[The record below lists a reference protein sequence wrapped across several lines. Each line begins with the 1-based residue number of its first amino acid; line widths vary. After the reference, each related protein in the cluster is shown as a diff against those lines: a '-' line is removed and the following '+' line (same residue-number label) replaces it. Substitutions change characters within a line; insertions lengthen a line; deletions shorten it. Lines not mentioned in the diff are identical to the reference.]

1 MAARKPTHKTQKKA
15 QGKTPE
21 PKTVSGKRNAS
32 SGETVNNVEAEIIEP
47 EKDETKTSSDASS
60 SVPPFIDMPTH
71 SPRKSIMRRLFSSLL
86 LVIVTSALSLAL
98 IFVVLFQT
106 GVLIPQ
112 DKTQLETLE
121 NDIQSK
127 ADDLLA
133 LQKEVNQLKA
143 RNEAALALFSEF
155 IEKLTGLEDTENLET
170 RLAGMDELISALE
183 ERSDENRSLL
193 LSDAKKLETLSRSV
207 RALREKRVTAL
218 PQALTQAF
226 SASESQK
233 PANRLAQAIISGG
246 PFEAELAAVEAEG
259 QLSASLD
266 WVRPYARE
274 GIQSLERL
282 TEKFQDRI
290 SELLR
295 NVPSGKN
302 DEMMSEGWAKRWL
315 EDLMD
320 GLGEW
325 IQIRRTDYPDIQEI
339 GQEIGQEISEEVGG
353 DANPAYSLAQI
364 EKALINNQATE
375 ALKLSRQLPAD
386 MQSDLKIWMKDL
398 QGYVESRR
406 LLVVLSE
413 LDSPSK
419 DKEPAE

>member
-1 MAARKPTHKTQKKA
+1 MAARKPTRKTQNKA
-15 QGKTPE
+15 QGKP
-21 PKTVSGKRNAS
+21 PGSKTVSGKRNAS
-32 SGETVNNVEAEIIEP
+32 SGETDKDVEAEIIEP
-47 EKDETKTSSDASS
+47 EKNGTKTSSDASS

-71 SPRKSIMRRLFSSLL
+71 SPRKNIMRRLFSSLL

-98 IFVVLFQT
+98 IFGVLFQT
-106 GVLIPQ
+106 GVFNPQ
-112 DKTQLETLE
+112 DKTRLETLE
-121 NDIQSK
+121 NDLQSK

-133 LQKEVNQLKA
+133 LQKEINQLKA

-155 IEKLTGLEDTENLET
+155 NEKLTGLEDTENLET

-207 RALREKRVTAL
+207 GALREKRVTTL
-218 PQALTQAF
+218 PQSF
-226 SASESQK
+226 SASESQN

-246 PFEAELAAVEAEG
+246 PFEAELQAVEAEG

-295 NVPSGKN
+295 NLPSGEN
-302 DEMMSEGWAKRWL
+302 DEMMSEDWAKRWF
-315 EDLMD
+315 EGLMD

-325 IQIRRTDYPDIQEI
+325 IRIRRTDYPDIQEI
-339 GQEIGQEISEEVGG
+339 GG
-353 DANPAYSLAQI
+353 DAGPAYSLAQI

-386 MQSDLKIWMKDL
+386 MQSELKIWMEDL

-413 LDSPSK
+413 LDYPSK
-419 DKEPAE
+419 DKGSAE

>member
-1 MAARKPTHKTQKKA
+1 MAARKPTRKTQNKA
-15 QGKTPE
+15 RGKAPGS
-21 PKTVSGKRNAS
+21 KTVSGKGNAS
-32 SGETVNNVEAEIIEP
+32 SVETDNDVEAEIIEP

-86 LVIVTSALSLAL
+86 LVIATSALSLAL
-98 IFVVLFQT
+98 IFGVLFQM
-106 GVLIPQ
+106 GVFNPQ

-121 NDIQSK
+121 NDLQSK
-127 ADDLLA
+127 ADDLRA
-133 LQKEVNQLKA
+133 LQKEINQLKA

-155 IEKLTGLEDTENLET
+155 NEKLTGLEDTENLET

-207 RALREKRVTAL
+207 GALREKRVTAL
-218 PQALTQAF
+218 PQSF
-226 SASESQK
+226 SASESQN

-246 PFEAELAAVEAEG
+246 PFEAELQAVEAEG

-266 WVRPYARE
+266 WVRPYARQ
-274 GIQSLERL
+274 GIHSLERL

-302 DEMMSEGWAKRWL
+302 DEMMSEGWAKRWF
-315 EDLMD
+315 EGLMD

-325 IQIRRTDYPDIQEI
+325 IRIRRTDYPDIQEI
-339 GQEIGQEISEEVGG
+339 GG
-353 DANPAYSLAQI
+353 DAGPAYSLGQI

-386 MQSDLKIWMKDL
+386 MQSDLKIWMENL
-398 QGYVESRR
+398 QGYLESRR

-413 LDSPSK
+413 MDYPAK
-419 DKEPAE
+419 DKETVE

>member
-1 MAARKPTHKTQKKA
+1 MAARKPTRKTQNKA
-15 QGKTPE
+15 QGKTPGS
-21 PKTVSGKRNAS
+21 KTVSGKRNAS
-32 SGETVNNVEAEIIEP
+32 SGETDNDVEAEIIEP
-47 EKDETKTSSDASS
+47 EKGETKTSSDASS

-71 SPRKSIMRRLFSSLL
+71 SPRKSIMRRFFSSLL

-98 IFVVLFQT
+98 IFGVLFQM
-106 GVLIPQ
+106 GVFNPQ

-121 NDIQSK
+121 NDLQSQ

-133 LQKEVNQLKA
+133 LQKEINQLKA

-155 IEKLTGLEDTENLET
+155 NEKLTGLEDTENLET

-207 RALREKRVTAL
+207 GALREKRVTAL
-218 PQALTQAF
+218 PQSF
-226 SASESQK
+226 SASESQN

-246 PFEAELAAVEAEG
+246 PFEAELKAVEAEG

-302 DEMMSEGWAKRWL
+302 DEMMSEGWAKRWF
-315 EDLMD
+315 EGLMD

-325 IQIRRTDYPDIQEI
+325 IRIRRTDYPDIQEI
-339 GQEIGQEISEEVGG
+339 GG
-353 DANPAYSLAQI
+353 DAGPAYSLAQI

-386 MQSDLKIWMKDL
+386 MQSDLKIWMEDL

-413 LDSPSK
+413 LDYPSK
-419 DKEPAE
+419 DKGSAE